1 VYRRGGVCFCA
12 CKFFGP
18 QPLNRTDRKPDR
30 QTMSIPATIEI
41 VYPSNRNGCEQ
52 GAVRQRFRSM
62 DAVDRA
68 GSFGDK
74 GITRE
79 LKVIEREIN

>member
-1 VYRRGGVCFCA
+1 
-12 CKFFGP
+12 
-18 QPLNRTDRKPDR
+18 
-30 QTMSIPATIEI
+30 MSIPATIEI